1 MSSLNRVNKL
11 NLRTISEDDLYD
23 NYPNFLITA
32 DKIDMHVNRNGKI
45 SKRFI
50 RNEHIEKFAYTEN
63 EAFNIGYDIIYTL
76 SKDNRLVE
84 LVKDENGNLI
94 HVVYW
99 VISKS
104 VINGVDEGHQYP
116 DIETLDSVNNKYDD
130 SNVCYLYNALID
142 GYKATHLDVA

>member
-1 MSSLNRVNKL
+1 MSSLNLVNKFNL
-11 NLRTISEDDLYD
+11 NTISEDDLYD

-32 DKIDMHVNRNGKI
+32 DKIDMYVNLNGKI
-45 SKRFI
+45 SKRVI

-63 EAFNIGYDIIYTL
+63 EAFNIGYDIIYNL

-116 DIETLDSVNNKYDD
+116 DIETLDSVNDKYDD

-142 GYKATHLDVA
+142 VYKATHLYVA

>member
-1 MSSLNRVNKL
+1 MSSLNLVDKFNL
-11 NLRTISEDDLYD
+11 NTISEDDLYD

-32 DKIDMHVNRNGKI
+32 DKIDMYVNFNGKI
-45 SKRFI
+45 SKRVI
-50 RNEHIEKFAYTEN
+50 RNAHIEKFAYTES
-63 EAFNIGYDIIYTL
+63 EAFDIGYGIIYNL
-76 SKDNRLVE
+76 SKNNRLVE

-104 VINGVDEGHQYP
+104 IINGVDEGHQYP
-116 DIETLDSVNNKYDD
+116 DIETLDSVNDKYDN
-130 SNVCYLYNALID
+130 SNVCYLYNALKD